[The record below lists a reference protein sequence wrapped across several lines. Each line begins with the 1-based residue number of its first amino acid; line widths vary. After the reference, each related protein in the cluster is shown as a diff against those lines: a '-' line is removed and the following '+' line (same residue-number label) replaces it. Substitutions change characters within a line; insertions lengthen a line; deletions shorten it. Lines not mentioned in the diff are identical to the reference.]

1 MEKLIEIEH
10 LSKTFGAG
18 EVQVTALNDVSLSI
32 GQGEIFGIIGLSGA
46 GKSTLVR
53 CINVLER
60 PEQGRILF
68 HGKDLLALKEKQL
81 RKQRRRISMIF
92 QGFNLLDQRTAL
104 DNICFPL
111 ELAGVNKKET
121 RKKAEELL
129 ETVGMPD
136 KADAYPVQLSG
147 GQKQRIAI
155 ARALA
160 SNPEVLLCD
169 EATSALD
176 PQTTESILALLQK
189 INKERGITVI
199 LITHQMSVIE
209 QICHRVA
216 ILDHGTVAE
225 IGKVE
230 DVFSNPRSI
239 AGRRLVS
246 PNKALPLSRWEGR
259 VARIAFNGTMV
270 EEPVIASL
278 AARKQILVSILGAD
292 TRNVDGKM
300 FGTML
305 ISLPDAPEQKRI
317 ALEYL
322 NSFRGVVAEEVDN
335 HA

>member
-216 ILDHGTVAE
+216 ILDHGTVVE

>member
-1 MEKLIEIEH
+1 M
-10 LSKTFGAG
+10 
-18 EVQVTALNDVSLSI
+18 
-32 GQGEIFGIIGLSGA
+32 
-46 GKSTLVR
+46 
-53 CINVLER
+53 
-60 PEQGRILF
+60 
-68 HGKDLLALKEKQL
+68 
-81 RKQRRRISMIF
+81 
-92 QGFNLLDQRTAL
+92 
-104 DNICFPL
+104 
-111 ELAGVNKKET
+111 
-121 RKKAEELL
+121 
-129 ETVGMPD
+129 
-136 KADAYPVQLSG
+136 
-147 GQKQRIAI
+147 
-155 ARALA
+155 
-160 SNPEVLLCD
+160 
-169 EATSALD
+169 
-176 PQTTESILALLQK
+176 
-189 INKERGITVI
+189 I

-216 ILDHGTVAE
+216 ILDHGTVVE